1 MIRYRNLT
9 VIPSYHSN
17 LDFVHEVRLAFYSE
31 TPDIIAVEF
40 PENLASLIQQGVNRL
55 PKISLVMYFDDLL
68 KEQMF
73 VPIDP
78 ADSLIEA
85 VRLGT
90 EYGIPVEFIDLFVK
104 NYTPVGIPHP
114 DSYVL
119 NHMSLTEFY
128 DLYRRTLALDQFA
141 DAKFQAQ
148 KLTDFL
154 TAAKRDAEGDQ
165 LESEDDSS
173 TPNPWQRDSEELE
186 RLRNDFMASKLAKL
200 MREYDKVL
208 VVMGLAHW
216 EPIRTLLDHEHF
228 SDEFDGF
235 IPDIYPE
242 IFNIE
247 ASSLPEIML
256 ETPNVVYQWELF
268 RTEQKE
274 RFDEFS
280 SQAPRLSKAQIP
292 AISELISKFRFT
304 AAIQNI
310 YHNAIG
316 QYKTTYNESISPH
329 KLKSLMQYLRN
340 LPLAENMLTPH
351 LFDIVLAAKSIV
363 NDDFAWIV
371 WEECKKFPPADTDP
385 KMESLDIEEG
395 SVFLKGKQFKLRRM
409 APIKIAKIKVPLKPK
424 PQEVNK
430 GEWKKIWDRNR
441 WHVVSYE
448 PEDLYEENYFQHV
461 RRRTLGIVR
470 DQFTRIHKFTST
482 LLDGIDFRETI
493 RNWPIEHAIFVKEEQ
508 PVRGDVDAVV
518 IIFDRDERN
527 PERYPHKSVWYAEH
541 EKESDLGLYC
551 THPGQNIVGPGI
563 SRVELGGIVSFFPP
577 RNIPDLWFDKT
588 LNKYE
593 VSKTKADRLLLAGLV
608 YSQKKFI
615 TYIAE
620 KPPSAIFHT
629 IAQKVGMKILY
640 LPLERFNP
648 VSIRALRNLHMLA
661 GKETR
666 KFAHEFIRKRRY

>member
-1 MIRYRNLT
+1 MIRYRNLI

-17 LDFVHEVRLAFYSE
+17 LDFVHEVRKAFYADM
-31 TPDIIAVEF
+31 PDAIAVEF

-55 PKISLVMYFDDLL
+55 PKISLVMYFDDLI

-78 ADSLIEA
+78 SDSLIEA
-85 VRLGT
+85 IRLGS
-90 EYGIPVEFIDLFVK
+90 EYGLPVEYIDLFVK
-104 NYTPVGIPHP
+104 NYTPLGIPNP

-119 NHMSLTEFY
+119 NKISLEEFY
-128 DLYRRTLALDQFA
+128 NLYCHTLALDQFA
-141 DAKFQAQ
+141 EAKFQAQ
-148 KLTDFL
+148 KLAEYIQ
-154 TAAKRDAEGDQ
+154 AAKKESEGDQ
-165 LESEDDSS
+165 LESEGDNDSN
-173 TPNPWQRDSEELE
+173 NPWQKDPAELDS
-186 RLRNDFMASKLAKL
+186 LRNQFMANKLAHL
-200 MREYDKVL
+200 MREYEKIL

-216 EPIRTLLDHEHF
+216 EPIKTLLEHEKF
-228 SDEFDGF
+228 EDEFEGF
-235 IPDIYPE
+235 IPDINPE

-247 ASSLPEIML
+247 EISLPEIMI

-268 RTEQKE
+268 RSEQKE
-274 RFDEFS
+274 KYDDFIAQVS
-280 SQAPRLSKAQIP
+280 HLSKAQIP
-292 AISELISKFRFT
+292 PIDELLSKFQFST
-304 AAIQNI
+304 AIQNI
-310 YHNAIG
+310 YHRSIVE
-316 QYKTTYNESISPH
+316 YRETYNEKIAPF
-329 KLKSLMQYLRN
+329 KLKALMQYLRN
-340 LPLAENMLTPH
+340 LPLAEDMITPH
-351 LFDIVLAAKSIV
+351 LFDIVLAAKSII

-371 WEECKKFPPADTDP
+371 WEECKKFPTATIDP
-385 KMESLDIEEG
+385 KMESLDIEQG
-395 SVFLKGKQFKLRRM
+395 SIFLKGKQFKLRRM
-409 APIKIAKIKVPLKPK
+409 APIKLMKIKVPLKPK
-424 PQEVNK
+424 PKEVNK

-441 WHVVSYE
+441 WHIVSYE

-470 DQFTRIHKFTST
+470 DQYTRIHKFTST

-493 RNWPIEHAIFVKEEQ
+493 RNWPIDHSIFVREEQ

-518 IIFDRDERN
+518 IIFDRDERA

-563 SRVELGGIVSFFPP
+563 SRVEVGGIVSFFPP
-577 RNIPDLWFDKT
+577 RNIPDLWYDKKL
-588 LNKYE
+588 LNQEMGK
-593 VSKTKADRLLLAGLV
+593 KKADLLLLAGLI

-620 KPPSAIFHT
+620 KPPNSRFHS
-629 IAQKVGMKILY
+629 IALKLGMKILY

-666 KFAHEFIRKRRY
+666 KYAHEFIKKRRY